1 MGWILLLAAVA
12 PVAFLMHFIYIRDK
26 YERDPF
32 FSVFMVYIAG
42 FITVIPAAIA
52 ESLFTWVD
60 KLGLLGLAIS
70 AWGVIALS
78 EETVKYLALRYL
90 AVPLRG
96 FNEVYDGILYGVA
109 VSLGFATVEN
119 ALYIAVSGEHGM
131 LVAVLRGLLAVPGH
145 ALWGVMMGYYVGRA
159 KFEPDRRR
167 QLALIRRGWLMAVF
181 WHGLYDFFA
190 FGAEHLK
197 GDMAGYFGLG
207 VLGVIAIN
215 WMIGSVLISRAQA
228 ESVFKRP
235 SPMTNPVFAYL
246 KTVKYCHQCGQAAP
260 RNQRYC
266 QRCGGEFP
274 YS

>member
-1 MGWILLLAAVA
+1 MGWILILAAVA
-12 PVAFLMHFIYIRDK
+12 PVVFLMHFIYIRDK

-32 FSVFMVYIAG
+32 ISVFMVYVAG
-42 FITVIPAAIA
+42 FITVIPAAFA

-60 KLGLLGLAIS
+60 KLGLIGLAIS
-70 AWGVIALS
+70 AWGVIAIS

-119 ALYIAVSGEHGM
+119 ALYIFISGEQAI

-145 ALWGVMMGYYVGRA
+145 ALWGVMMGYYVGKA

-167 QLALIRRGWLMAVF
+167 QHALVRRGWLMAVF

-190 FGAEHLK
+190 FGVEHLK
-197 GDMAGYFGLG
+197 GDMSGYFGLG
-207 VLGVIAIN
+207 VLAVIAIN
-215 WMIGSVLISRAQA
+215 WMIGSVLIRRAQA
-228 ESVFKRP
+228 ESSFKRP
-235 SPMTNPVFAYL
+235 SPMTNPVAAYL
-246 KTVKYCHQCGQAAP
+246 KSVKYCHSCGQPAP
-260 RNQRYC
+260 RSQLVC
-266 QRCGGEFP
+266 SRCGGEFRA
-274 YS
+274 